1 MSEVEQ
7 LKRRL
12 KRERKGRKQAEQV
25 AEQKTFELYQANQ
38 ELQQLAENL
47 TEADKELRDTL
58 SYLSTIMANLV
69 DGLLVVN
76 AAGKI
81 THFNPALLKMFRL
94 EDTDLADKD
103 LASFNSK
110 VIELVETT
118 KKQPAGVFTAEVE
131 LAEARIGKAVAT
143 AILKSTPSAETT
155 TPSTN
160 NNDGPLGSIVLIR
173 DITEETEVDRMK
185 TDFISTVS
193 HEMRT
198 PLTSILGFAKIIKK
212 KLDEVIFPI
221 ITVEDKKTKRAIKQ
235 VAGNI
240 NIIVAEGERLTALI
254 NDVLDIAKMEAG
266 KIEWNMQPL
275 SLSGVLE
282 RAVMATSAL
291 FEQKDV
297 KLIRDVEV
305 DLPEIVGDHDRL
317 IQVIINLIS
326 NAVKF
331 TDEGS
336 VICRAGRVNGE
347 IKVSVIDTGMGIAE
361 GDQPKVFE
369 RFKQV
374 GDTLIDK
381 PQGTGLGLS
390 ICKQIVEHHGGRI
403 WVESKLGQG
412 STFSF
417 TLPTITSV
425 GPTPEAWAK
434 TMNINTLIRQL
445 QAHGVTP
452 LPSPVEA
459 GQKTILVVDDEPH
472 IRELLRLEL
481 EAKGY
486 LVREAKD
493 GMDAIAQVK
502 KEMPDLITLDVMMP
516 DIDGFDVAAV
526 LRNDPQTAGVPI
538 IILSIVEDKA
548 RGYSLGVDRYLK
560 KPIDTETLLEEVEFL
575 LSQGASKKK
584 VLVVDEDVS
593 AVKTLSEVLKTQ
605 GYSVS
610 EASIGNELIEKAK
623 SMQPD
628 MIIINSILSEQH
640 HEIVKTL
647 RFEKGLENVLLFLF
661 QEASPT

>member
-110 VIELVETT
+110 VIELIETT

>member
-1 MSEVEQ
+1 
-7 LKRRL
+7 
-12 KRERKGRKQAEQV
+12 
-25 AEQKTFELYQANQ
+25 
-38 ELQQLAENL
+38 
-47 TEADKELRDTL
+47 
-58 SYLSTIMANLV
+58 
-69 DGLLVVN
+69 
-76 AAGKI
+76 
-81 THFNPALLKMFRL
+81 
-94 EDTDLADKD
+94 
-103 LASFNSK
+103 
-110 VIELVETT
+110 
-118 KKQPAGVFTAEVE
+118 
-131 LAEARIGKAVAT
+131 
-143 AILKSTPSAETT
+143 
-155 TPSTN
+155 
-160 NNDGPLGSIVLIR
+160 
-173 DITEETEVDRMK
+173 
-185 TDFISTVS
+185 
-193 HEMRT
+193 
-198 PLTSILGFAKIIKK
+198 
-212 KLDEVIFPI
+212 
-221 ITVEDKKTKRAIKQ
+221 
-235 VAGNI
+235 
-240 NIIVAEGERLTALI
+240 
-254 NDVLDIAKMEAG
+254 MEAG

-275 SLSGVLE
+275 PLSGILE
-282 RAVMATSAL
+282 RAIIATSAL

-336 VICRAGRVNGE
+336 VICQAGRVNGE

-425 GPTPEAWAK
+425 GPTPEAGAK